1 METAALT
8 SSNTTPFTAGQSG
21 RTISSDFETFLRM
34 LTVQIENQDPLNP
47 VEASD
52 YAVQLATFSGVEQ
65 QVLTNDLLKG
75 LSGQMNLTGLAAMGD
90 WVGREVRAPVAGWF
104 DGSPITISPNP
115 AAMADAVDLI
125 VRDANGEEVQ
135 RLSLPVSSEPLQ
147 WAGVDDT
154 GTPLPRG
161 LYSFTVESRAED
173 EVVLSEPAEIYAR
186 VSEVRAEGGGLVLVL
201 PGNVTV
207 DSTGVTALRDA

>member
-1 METAALT
+1 METTALA
-8 SSNTTPFTAGQSG
+8 SANTTPFTAGQSG

-104 DGSPITISPNP
+104 GGSPITISPNP
-115 AAMADAVDLI
+115 AAMADKVELV
-125 VRDANGEEVQ
+125 VRDANGDEVQ
-135 RLSLPVSSEPLQ
+135 RLTLPVSSEPLQ

-154 GTPLPRG
+154 GAPLPAG
-161 LYSFTVESRAED
+161 LYSFTVESQSEG
-173 EVVLSEPAEIYAR
+173 EVILSEPAEIYSR

-201 PGNVTV
+201 PGGVTV
-207 DSTGVTALRDA
+207 SSAAVTALRDA